1 MISAT
6 ATPANGAAMLSP
18 TCPTCQRPLPA
29 ATIADEREPV
39 SGSSLV
45 WELTREWFVGVNP
58 ALMRERADWQA
69 SFLATRFGPEALTG
83 LAVYFG
89 QIGEELVARMLRRDR
104 ETARVVAEQDADR
117 REKYPATKYRTGA
130 LDVFE

>member
-1 MISAT
+1 VDLVERAMNDE
-6 ATPANGAAMLSP
+6 PA
-18 TCPTCQRPLPA
+18 
-29 ATIADEREPV
+29 
-39 SGSSLV
+39 LV

-58 ALMRERADWQA
+58 ALLRERADWQA
-69 SFLATRFGPEALTG
+69 SFLANRFGPEALTG

-117 REKYPATKYRTGA
+117 REKYPASKYQKSA